1 MRTPAGPV
9 RSLTQLCRTVRAAVV
24 LLHRA
29 DRRRCALVA
38 TLHLLSAG
46 LLVAQVLA
54 GRAALH
60 GVLAADQ
67 GESGVRDVV
76 LPLAVLAACG
86 AAASLCTPLLALH
99 HRLLGEQAQRTAYDQ
114 ILDVTSTVDLER
126 FDDPAFF
133 DHLQRV
139 QTHAVERP
147 LQLAHNV
154 MQLAGGT
161 AAIAGLT
168 LALAALHPLLVP
180 LLAVTGVPLLLVS
193 RHSGW
198 AEFRFAVSQSTTAR
212 LRLHLRAVL
221 LGRAEAPEV
230 RAFALQAPFRAR
242 YDELCDRYLGDLHAL
257 VRRRQRQAALA
268 GLINAG
274 VATATMLVLLLA
286 LVHDRIALAD
296 AGAAM
301 LAVRLLATRIDAT
314 FGALTALFENAHFL
328 TDLHRFSALAPAAG
342 RPPQAAAPPGRL
354 AVLQAHHLGYRYP
367 GAPRPALD
375 GVHLTL
381 RRGETIGL
389 VGENGSGKSTLA
401 MLLAGL
407 LTPAAGTV
415 TWNGTDLACY
425 DPEALRRRIAVV
437 FPDAVRYA
445 MSAHDNI
452 ALGHHSDRAD
462 VIRSARAAG
471 ADTVVGRLPDGYDT
485 ILSSEYAGGRDL
497 SDGQWQ
503 RITLARAFHRD
514 AELIILD
521 EPATALDP
529 RAEHDLFA
537 SVRTLFADRTVV
549 VISHRLANVR
559 AADRIIVLAG
569 GRVAEEGDHD
579 TLMAAGGPY
588 AALFTLQAQGYGVAV
603 SEHP

>member
-1 MRTPAGPV
+1 VGTSDSPA
-9 RSLTQLCRTVRAAVV
+9 RSLAQLCRTVRAAVV
-24 LLHRA
+24 LVWRA
-29 DRRRCALVA
+29 DPRRCTLVA
-38 TLHLLSAG
+38 TLHLVSAG
-46 LLVAQVLA
+46 LLAAQVLA

-67 GESGVRDVV
+67 GRSGVRDVV
-76 LPLAVLAACG
+76 LPLAALAACG
-86 AAASLCTPLLALH
+86 AASSLCTPIFTLQ

-133 DHLQRV
+133 DRLQRV

-147 LQLAHNV
+147 LQLAHNL
-154 MQLAGGT
+154 MQLAGGA
-161 AAIAGLT
+161 AAIVGLV
-168 LALAALHPLLVP
+168 LALAALHPLLAP

-193 RHSGW
+193 RRSGW

-212 LRLHLRAVL
+212 LRLHLRSVL

-230 RAFALQAPFRAR
+230 RAFALRAPFRAR
-242 YDELCDRYLGDLHAL
+242 YDRLSDRYLDDLRTL
-257 VRRRQRQAALA
+257 VRRRQRQAAFA
-268 GLINAG
+268 ALINTV
-274 VATATMLVLLLA
+274 VATATMLMLLVA
-286 LVHDRIALAD
+286 LVRDRIALAD

-301 LAVRLLATRIDAT
+301 LAVRLLATRIDVT
-314 FGALTALFENAHFL
+314 FSALTALFESAHFL
-328 TDLHRFSALAPAAG
+328 TDLHRFSALAPARTPG
-342 RPPQAAAPPGRL
+342 PAAPPGRL
-354 AVLQAHHLGYRYP
+354 GVLAVHDLGYRYP

-375 GVHLTL
+375 DVSLTL

-407 LTPAAGTV
+407 LTPTAGTV
-415 TWNGTDLACY
+415 TWNGTDLAGCG
-425 DPEALRRRIAVV
+425 PEALRRRIAVV
-437 FPDAVRYA
+437 FPDAIRYA

-452 ALGHHSDRAD
+452 ALGHREDRAD

-471 ADTVVGRLPDGYDT
+471 AEHVVGRLPDGYDT
-485 ILSSEYAGGRDL
+485 FLSSEYAGGRDL

-503 RITLARAFHRD
+503 RIALARAFHRD

-529 RAEHDLFA
+529 RAEHDLFE

-559 AADRIIVLAG
+559 AADRIVVLAD

-579 TLMAAGGPY
+579 ALMAAHGRY
-588 AALFTLQAQGYGVAV
+588 AALFTLQAQGYVPVDQLG
-603 SEHP
+603 P